1 MVRQVNQKK
10 SSSDIKTR
18 IVSLK
23 YLNPYNKPDKWE
35 EKSIREF
42 EKGKK
47 ESFEITSH
55 NGVETVR
62 YMSPFFIEKG
72 CLSCHANQGYK
83 IGDIRG
89 AISITFPITRFNETK
104 SSIIFNFLLPRIFIW
119 LSSMIGLWYGFIIL
133 SRIDKKRNS
142 AENDLQKAFTHTEE
156 EVQARTKELKAEVEN
171 RIKTENQLKAELHFS
186 DILIDS
192 IPGVLYLYDQQFN
205 FLRWNKTFETV
216 TKYSADEISKMKPLD
231 FFPDSDKE
239 AIGKKITMVFDN
251 GFSEFEG
258 NLILKS
264 GEMIPFDFNNHR
276 LIKGD
281 KKYLLGIGINISE
294 KKKNEA
300 EIIKLNLDLEQK
312 VEERTRKLQETN
324 QKLGAYDYIVK
335 RKNYLLQLPHAIENA
350 IYRFRLNQTNN
361 ANQLKINELSHKLAE
376 KLKQTDDEKSDIEK
390 ELKFSQEIY
399 SELFY
404 YNPTPI
410 IVFNEY
416 TLKIEDVNLKAISHY
431 GYSRE
436 EFLSM
441 SILDIRPEEEK
452 ASAEKV
458 IKMSLEKGGIFQNYK
473 HKKKSEEII
482 DVEVHAK
489 SLPRLVDKKLT
500 IAVVFDVTER
510 NRNKELILEQ
520 LDELK
525 RWQNVIIGREERNI
539 ELKQEVNDLL
549 VKLGQNKKYFV

>member
-1 MVRQVNQKK
+1 
-10 SSSDIKTR
+10 
-18 IVSLK
+18 
-23 YLNPYNKPDKWE
+23 
-35 EKSIREF
+35 
-42 EKGKK
+42 
-47 ESFEITSH
+47 
-55 NGVETVR
+55 
-62 YMSPFFIEKG
+62 
-72 CLSCHANQGYK
+72 
-83 IGDIRG
+83 
-89 AISITFPITRFNETK
+89 
-104 SSIIFNFLLPRIFIW
+104 
-119 LSSMIGLWYGFIIL
+119 MIGLWYGFIIL

-312 VEERTRKLQETN
+312 VEEKTRKLQETN
-324 QKLGAYDYIVK
+324 QELESFSYTVSHDLRAPLRHIVGFIELFNNSFSSTLNDKGKRYLDIIHSSAKHMAHLIDDLLSFSRIGRTSVNKTKASFNPLIDTIINEFNKEITDRKINLKISELPIVEADYNLFYHVWSNLIS
-335 RKNYLLQLPHAIENA
+335 NA
-350 IYRFRLNQTNN
+350 IKYTSKTDNPEIIIDYKKNESNN
-361 ANQLKINELSHKLAE
+361 
-376 KLKQTDDEKSDIEK
+376 
-390 ELKFSQEIY
+390 EIT
-399 SELFY
+399 FFIKDNGAGFNMAY
-404 YNPTPI
+404 YNKM
-410 IVFNEY
+410 FN
-416 TLKIEDVNLKAISHY
+416 TFQRLHGKD
-431 GYSRE
+431 
-436 EFLSM
+436 EFEGS
-441 SILDIRPEEEK
+441 
-452 ASAEKV
+452 
-458 IKMSLEKGGIFQNYK
+458 GIGLANV
-473 HKKKSEEII
+473 KKII
-482 DVEVHAK
+482 DKHDGKIWAEG
-489 SLPRLVDKKLT
+489 
-500 IAVVFDVTER
+500 EE
-510 NRNKELILEQ
+510 NK
-520 LDELK
+520 
-525 RWQNVIIGREERNI
+525 GATF
-539 ELKQEVNDLL
+539 
-549 VKLGQNKKYFV
+549 YFSI